1 MEKENKAPK
10 TEWRL
15 NKIEIKFE
23 NGYDFKEK
31 EEEKHDRN
39 VGKIEFSNEDGESF
53 NLKIPANMTTR
64 YMDLMRED
72 IIKTAETL
80 GAKIADSIR
89 LVDEN

>member
-1 MEKENKAPK
+1 MENENKTHKAG
-10 TEWRL
+10 WRL

-23 NGYDFKEK
+23 NGYSFRDK
-31 EEEKHDRN
+31 EEEKHDRYT
-39 VGKIEFSNEDGESF
+39 GTIEFANEDGESF
-53 NLKIPANMTTR
+53 NLKIPKDMTTR

-80 GAKIADSIR
+80 GAKIAESIR

>member
-1 MEKENKAPK
+1 MENENKTPNSG
-10 TEWRL
+10 WRL

-23 NGYDFKEK
+23 NGYSWKDN
-31 EEEKHDRN
+31 EEEKHDRY
-39 VGKIEFSNEDGESF
+39 VGKIEFANEDGESF
-53 NLKIPANMTTR
+53 NLKIPTDMTTR

>member
-1 MEKENKAPK
+1 MKNEDNPPK
-10 TEWRL
+10 TGWRL

-23 NGYDFKEK
+23 NGYSWKDK
-31 EEEKHDRN
+31 EEEKHDRY
-39 VGKIEFSNEDGESF
+39 VGKIEFANEDNESF
-53 NLKIPANMTTR
+53 NLKIPLDMTTR

-89 LVDEN
+89 LVR

>member
-1 MEKENKAPK
+1 MEDENKAPK
-10 TEWRL
+10 TGWRL

-23 NGYDFKEK
+23 NGYSWKDK
-31 EEEKHDRN
+31 EEEKHDRYT
-39 VGKIEFSNEDGESF
+39 GSIEFENDNKESF
-53 NLKIPANMTTR
+53 NLKIPADMTTR
-64 YMDLMRED
+64 YMDLMRGD